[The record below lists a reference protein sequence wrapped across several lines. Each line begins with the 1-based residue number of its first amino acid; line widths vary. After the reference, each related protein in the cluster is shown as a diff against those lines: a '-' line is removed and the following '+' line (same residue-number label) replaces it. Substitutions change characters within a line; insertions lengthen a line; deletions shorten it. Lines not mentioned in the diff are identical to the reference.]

1 MEEYRYSYLLHATE
15 TGISS
20 NLMRHLVCM
29 QTLCLLPYLWLSH
42 NLQKIDIL
50 LLTTVSDLFSSIRVT
65 LNVQLTGEEI
75 KCGAQVIKQAAES
88 IFG

>member
-1 MEEYRYSYLLHATE
+1 
-15 TGISS
+15 
-20 NLMRHLVCM
+20 M

-75 KCGAQVIKQAAES
+75 KRGAQVIKQAAES